1 MTGGVYPAVSD
12 TAKPRR
18 IVTALDE
25 DGKTYIARVEE
36 VPGGRSQGLP
46 DEVRRRSYPK
56 GVPDVR
62 VVWDC
67 DQLPAVLPAD
77 PEAEPSGRL
86 PGPQGVRVSV
96 TIFPPGW
103 EGEMF
108 WSNRVDAGGDLWVS
122 NSFDRPLSEIDFE
135 AEHRDPRPA
144 GSLVRLRP
152 DGRGEVVIDGM
163 YMPNGLA
170 IDPSEQWLYVLQTTL
185 QTCVRL
191 RLGSAR
197 PYLQDYG
204 PPLGGGPDG
213 MAFDVAGELVI
224 TIPDQHRLVALD
236 RSGSLRTL
244 AEDRDGTLLPFPT
257 NCAFGGDGF
266 RDLYVANMNSDH
278 LPVIRHRRPGHPLYN
293 RRDL

>member
-1 MTGGVYPAVSD
+1 MPASLHVGAFRRLAPGIDGPEGVAVDRAGNVYGGDAHGVIRRLSPHGTLTELAKVSD
-12 TAKPRR
+12 GQLGGLAFDGEDNLFVCDGYNGRVMK
-18 IVTALDE
+18 VTRAGAVQVFAEWAGTSRLH
-25 DGKTYIARVEE
+25 
-36 VPGGRSQGLP
+36 VPN
-46 DEVRRRSYPK
+46 
-56 GVPDVR
+56 
-62 VVWDC
+62 
-67 DQLPAVLPAD
+67 
-77 PEAEPSGRL
+77 
-86 PGPQGVRVSV
+86 
-96 TIFPPGW
+96 FPV
-103 EGEMF
+103 F
-108 WSNRVDAGGDLWVS
+108 DAGGDLWVS

-135 AEHRDPRPA
+135 AEYRDPRPA

-163 YMPNGLA
+163 FMPNGLA
-170 IDPSEQWLYVLQTTL
+170 IDPTEQWLYVLQTTL
-185 QTCVRL
+185 RTCVRL

-197 PYLQDYG
+197 PDLHDYG

-236 RSGSLRTL
+236 PAGSLRTL
-244 AEDRDGTLLPFPT
+244 AEDREGALLPFPT

-278 LPVIRHRRPGHPLYN
+278 LPVIRLERPGHPLYN

>member
-62 VVWDC
+62 VGWDC

-108 WSNRVDAGGDLWVS
+108 WSNRVDILWVMSGELTYVTDRGDEIVVGPGDL
-122 NSFDRPLSEIDFE
+122 
-135 AEHRDPRPA
+135 
-144 GSLVRLRP
+144 
-152 DGRGEVVIDGM
+152 
-163 YMPNGLA
+163 
-170 IDPSEQWLYVLQTTL
+170 VLQNGANKAFFNRGDEPVHMGAVMVAAL
-185 QTCVRL
+185 QAGPTPPL
-191 RLGSAR
+191 DQ
-197 PYLQDYG
+197 YHG
-204 PPLGGGPDG
+204 PPEG
-213 MAFDVAGELVI
+213 
-224 TIPDQHRLVALD
+224 
-236 RSGSLRTL
+236 LRY
-244 AEDRDGTLLPFPT
+244 AEGAR
-257 NCAFGGDGF
+257 
-266 RDLYVANMNSDH
+266 
-278 LPVIRHRRPGHPLYN
+278 
-293 RRDL
+293 

>member
-1 MTGGVYPAVSD
+1 MKVTRAGAVHVFAEWAGTS
-12 TAKPRR
+12 R
-18 IVTALDE
+18 LH
-25 DGKTYIARVEE
+25 
-36 VPGGRSQGLP
+36 VPN
-46 DEVRRRSYPK
+46 
-56 GVPDVR
+56 
-62 VVWDC
+62 
-67 DQLPAVLPAD
+67 
-77 PEAEPSGRL
+77 
-86 PGPQGVRVSV
+86 
-96 TIFPPGW
+96 FPV
-103 EGEMF
+103 F
-108 WSNRVDAGGDLWVS
+108 DAGGDLWVS

-266 RDLYVANMNSDH
+266 RDLYVANMNSNH